1 MKALYFVHRMTW
13 PDAGVPRAQFTL
25 FSLLLIVLAI
35 FTNQAQ
41 AGPSL
46 KLVTPSEMRS
56 GALLFGSGEEGR
68 YVQAP
73 LLGTDIDIQVSGPT
87 ARARITQRFRNPASG
102 WVEGVYVFPL
112 PENSAVDTLKMVIG
126 ERVVIGEVKER
137 QAAKVVYEQAKA
149 AGQKAGL
156 IEQERPNMFTTS
168 VANIGPGETVVIQLE
183 YQESVAQ
190 TGGVFSLRAP
200 LVVAPRYSPP
210 PVVQTVEFSEGADGE
225 WAFSDPVA
233 DRKRIEPPY
242 LDPGK
247 HDPINP
253 VTLSVRLQAGFPLGD
268 VKSHHHKIVTEDIS
282 DDVQVVKLDG
292 GAVAADRDFELT
304 WTPKSGRAPSA
315 GLFRERIGAHD
326 YVLAMITPPTVEATQ
341 YRRPRETIFVIDNSG
356 SMGGESI
363 VQAKASLQFGLQRL
377 QPGDTF
383 NVIRFDNTME
393 TVFPAAVPVNA
404 SNIAYARRFVGG
416 LEASGGTEMVPAM
429 QTALVDARAND
440 VDRLRQVVF
449 LTDGAIGN
457 EQQLF
462 ETIASGRGRSRV
474 FMVGIGSA
482 PNSHLMT
489 RAAELGRGS
498 FVHIGSPS
506 QVEER
511 MRELFG
517 KLEAPAVTSITAR
530 FPAGGADVTPELL
543 PDLYRGETLTFAA
556 RLDSLDGAV
565 TIEGMI
571 GETPWSATIPLAK
584 AAEGA
589 GISKLWARRKISD
602 AEVAVSLQ
610 KTPRETADALIL
622 ALALDHHL
630 VSRLTSL
637 VAIDKTPSRPAGERL
652 NRADLPLNLPA
663 GWEFEKVFGEQPKAE
678 RDAMRLEGREI
689 GGMIRT
695 SATAPTRAAANQT
708 PQMVVRLP
716 KTATPAQLMLM
727 AGFALLLASAVIARL
742 AMREKASA

>member
-1 MKALYFVHRMTW
+1 MKALYFVHRVTW
-13 PDAGVPRAQFTL
+13 AHAVHAQFLL
-25 FSLLLIVLAI
+25 FTLLLVACALCVG
-35 FTNQAQ
+35 QAR
-41 AGPSL
+41 ADPSL
-46 KLVTPSEMRS
+46 KLVTPDEMR
-56 GALLFGSGEEGR
+56 GGGLLFSAAEEGR

-87 ARARITQRFRNPASG
+87 ARARVTQRFRNPASG

-126 ERVVIGEVKER
+126 DRVVIGEVKER
-137 QAAKVVYEQAKA
+137 VAAKVVYEQAKA
-149 AGQKAGL
+149 AGQKTGL

-183 YQESVAQ
+183 YQQSVAQ
-190 TGGVFSLRAP
+190 AGGVFALRAP
-200 LVVAPRYSPP
+200 LVVAPRYNPA
-210 PVVQTVEFSEGADGE
+210 PVVQTVEFAEGAG
-225 WAFSDPVA
+225 WAANDAVP
-233 DRKRIEPPY
+233 DRKRIEPPN
-242 LDPGK
+242 LDPSK
-247 HDPINP
+247 NSPVNP
-253 VTLSVRLQAGFPLGD
+253 VTLSVRLNAGFALGE
-268 VKSHHHKIVTEDIS
+268 VKSHHHKVAVEAVS
-282 DDVQVVKLDG
+282 DDSQVLKLD
-292 GAVAADRDFELT
+292 GAVAADRDFQLT

-315 GLFRERIGAHD
+315 GLFRERIGVSD
-326 YVLAMITPPTVEATQ
+326 YVLGMITPPTVEAGED
-341 YRRPRETIFVIDNSG
+341 RRPRETIFVIDNSG

-363 VQAKASLQFGLQRL
+363 KQAKESLLFGLARL

-393 TVFPAAVPVNA
+393 TVFSSAVAADAKNV
-404 SNIAYARRFVGG
+404 AYARRFVGR

-429 QTALVDARAND
+429 QAALIDPRTSEAN
-440 VDRLRQVVF
+440 RLRQVVF

-462 ETIASGRGRSRV
+462 ETIAAGRGRSRV
-474 FMVGIGSA
+474 FMIGIGSA

-498 FVHIGSPS
+498 FLHIGSPD

-517 KLEAPAVTSITAR
+517 KLEAPAVTNITAKFSR
-530 FPAGGADVTPELL
+530 GGADVTPELL

-556 RLDSLDGAV
+556 KLDSLDGAV
-565 TIEGMI
+565 TITGMI
-571 GETPWSATIPLAK
+571 GDTPWMVSIPLAK
-584 AAEGA
+584 AADGA
-589 GISKLWARRKISD
+589 GVSKLWARRKISD
-602 AEVAVSLQ
+602 AEVAATLQ
-610 KTPRETADALIL
+610 KTPREAADALIL

-652 NRADLPLNLPA
+652 SRAYLPLNLPA
-663 GWEFEKVFGEQPKAE
+663 GWDFVKVFGEQRKAE
-678 RDAMRLEGREI
+678 RDVMRLDEREI
-689 GGMIRT
+689 GGRIRT
-695 SATAPTRAAANQT
+695 SATAPAPVNQSQ
-708 PQMVVRLP
+708 QMVVRLP

-727 AGFALLLASAVIARL
+727 AGLALLLASA
-742 AMREKASA
+742 